1 MEIIII
7 LIILTLVFTSIKK
20 KNKESVESSIKDEF
34 VPSVSIDD
42 IITYKQE
49 GDMVYAYYNQG
60 ALDAYIYNRAKEKTG
75 NFTSKERIK
84 TETHKRAL
92 RYDDLCNIRHI
103 VYNAPIPDGEY
114 ITTDDV
120 ACVIGLDILSAYYRD
135 NNISVLDTWVYCG
148 VKIFSKYDG
157 YITNYYKGAKDS
169 VILLAGFE
177 INDGDLL
184 FAIKLSQQKTDTENA
199 VKHVLFKHNMLSR
212 EFLNNIPYITDIC
225 RGEWL
230 VENYAKIEKGADV
243 MEIEEMSVLKPRYRE
258 VIKSPYSGII
268 VRNDF
273 GGKIRWGQHLYDVY
287 PDEDK
292 LKNNYPNQIKV
303 ITDEFTKKTLI
314 TGNLCGGNVSFR
326 MGIVYMNLECFAGKN
341 YLLVTYDR
349 KEIILNK
356 KCAIHLLMGD
366 ESVITLYMENN
377 PTRCYNSTFQAK
389 FPLTKHDIAKLE
401 IEDFIRWK
409 ITNEEGID
417 ISQGPNMCCYEYGD
431 YSNLTREISYKIFRE
446 FVAEFNKLVRENI
459 TEYVE
464 EHETPTQQN
473 QPCFVYLMI
482 DTTNNFHKIG
492 ISNNP
497 RYREHTLQSDKPTI
511 ELICAKEFPS
521 RAIAEAFESA
531 LHKTYAS
538 KRIRGEWFNLDSSD
552 ILELKQ
558 ALQ

>member
-1 MEIIII
+1 
-7 LIILTLVFTSIKK
+7 
-20 KNKESVESSIKDEF
+20 
-34 VPSVSIDD
+34 
-42 IITYKQE
+42 
-49 GDMVYAYYNQG
+49 
-60 ALDAYIYNRAKEKTG
+60 
-75 NFTSKERIK
+75 
-84 TETHKRAL
+84 
-92 RYDDLCNIRHI
+92 
-103 VYNAPIPDGEY
+103 
-114 ITTDDV
+114 
-120 ACVIGLDILSAYYRD
+120 
-135 NNISVLDTWVYCG
+135 
-148 VKIFSKYDG
+148 
-157 YITNYYKGAKDS
+157 
-169 VILLAGFE
+169 
-177 INDGDLL
+177 
-184 FAIKLSQQKTDTENA
+184 
-199 VKHVLFKHNMLSR
+199 
-212 EFLNNIPYITDIC
+212 
-225 RGEWL
+225 
-230 VENYAKIEKGADV
+230 
-243 MEIEEMSVLKPRYRE
+243 MSL
-258 VIKSPYSGII
+258 
-268 VRNDF
+268 
-273 GGKIRWGQHLYDVY
+273 Q
-287 PDEDK
+287 
-292 LKNNYPNQIKV
+292 
-303 ITDEFTKKTLI
+303 KKTLI

-349 KEIILNK
+349 KDIILNK
-356 KCAIHLLMGD
+356 KYAIHLLMGD